1 MAGREAD
8 GRMSIVDLKGWKRVT
23 SDALIAGPCKW
34 DPSSRYILA
43 DRKTNA
49 PFWCQQTEFIILD
62 AVTREVASIPAIIPD
77 DWAHRHDW
85 VMIPQS
91 PEPPGGSAKQP
102 R

>member
-1 MAGREAD
+1 
-8 GRMSIVDLKGWKRVT
+8 MSIVDLKGRKRVT

-34 DPSSRYILA
+34 DPSSRYVLA